1 MILNLFKFSLFLFGI
16 IDLICNKNPDII
28 LGCGIF
34 GIINKD
40 EVPFDY
46 STFCVLGINNDSRG
60 GDSCGV
66 FIDQEVEYGV
76 DKEKLFKN
84 FIYKSVL
91 VQSTETCKIA
101 LGHCR
106 KASVGR
112 ISAETA
118 QPVCI
123 CNDKGQIEFVVI
135 HNGTI
140 HNYEEL
146 AKKYI
151 PEINIKGM
159 TDSQVMAQIFYHKG
173 YDVLGE
179 YKGGAVFVIVDYRK
193 GEPRTYFWKGWS
205 PKNQWQKDFIEE
217 RPLFISRYKD
227 ELVFS
232 SIRDYLEVLRPDNV
246 LQTIA
251 ANVLVGYKEGKLYR
265 LQEFDRSKC
274 YQEKPVVYSSYYNR
288 DWDNYDGTVFSN
300 PCRSTT
306 TDPNKGLYLIDKKLL
321 DGKFWMSRYGSIW
334 MNKPEHCLTATEM
347 YFFNGI
353 AIPKEE
359 SYNLIVKMY
368 KKFGLDDPELFIECF
383 ENIIRFLSYDQI
395 YTCENKKV
403 KATSAT
409 TYEEYT
415 GEYQMIGQSQ
425 IRHYKDGVETECVLC
440 KGNYP
445 DFKVP
450 NVDVKVIKKIWRPLM
465 R

>member
-1 MILNLFKFSLFLFGI
+1 MKNFLFSIFYI
-16 IDLICNKNPDII
+16 IGLIYLFITKDFDI
-28 LGCGIF
+28 LFACGIF
-34 GIINKD
+34 GIINKA

-66 FIDQEVEYGV
+66 FIDGQVEYGV
-76 DKEKLFKN
+76 DKNKLFKN
-84 FIYKSVL
+84 FIYDSVL
-91 VQSTETCKIA
+91 VQTTETCEIA

-106 KASVGR
+106 KASVGK

-123 CNDKGQIEFVVI
+123 CNSKKEIEFVVM

-151 PEINIKGM
+151 PEINIKEM
-159 TDSQVMAQIFYHKG
+159 TDSQVMAQIFYRKG

-179 YKGGAVFVIVDYRK
+179 YRGGAVFVIVDYRK
-193 GEPRTYFWKGWS
+193 GEPRVYLWKGWS

-217 RPLFISRYKD
+217 RPLFISRSED

-265 LQEFDRSKC
+265 LKEFDRSKC
-274 YQEKPVVYSSYYNR
+274 YQEKPVTYANYYK
-288 DWDNYDGTVFSN
+288 DYDNDTVFSN
-300 PCRSTT
+300 PCRTIT
-306 TDPNKGLYLIDKKLL
+306 VDPNKGLYLIDKKPLN
-321 DGKFWMSRYGSIW
+321 GKFWMSRYGSIW
-334 MNKPEHCLTATEM
+334 VNKPDYVTTAIEM
-347 YFFNGI
+347 WFFHGI

-359 SYNLIVKMY
+359 SYNLINRMY
-368 KKFGLDDPELFIECF
+368 KKFDLDDPELFIECF
-383 ENIIRFLSYDQI
+383 ENIIRFLSYDQL
-395 YTCENKKV
+395 YAFKNKKV
-403 KATSAT
+403 KAVSPTVW
-409 TYEEYT
+409 EEYT
-415 GEYQMIGQSQ
+415 GEYQMIGQTQ
-425 IRHYKDGVETECVLC
+425 VRNYKDGVELNCTLC
-440 KGNYP
+440 GGRYP
-445 DFKVP
+445 EFKIP
-450 NVDVKVIKKIWRPLM
+450 NVDVKTIKKIWRPLM
-465 R
+465 K